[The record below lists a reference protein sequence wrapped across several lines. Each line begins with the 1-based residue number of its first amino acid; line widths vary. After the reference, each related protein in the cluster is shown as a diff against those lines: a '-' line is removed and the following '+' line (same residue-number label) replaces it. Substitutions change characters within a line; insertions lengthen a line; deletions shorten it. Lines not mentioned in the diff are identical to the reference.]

1 MNTGTL
7 WQKIGALLAAL
18 LLLGEGGIHPAPP
31 GNPPQTIAATTTRRV
46 NVWKTVS
53 GPVDD
58 NTASIFWF
66 GHETGHNLYNYV
78 DVRVGYTSQ
87 YLRIFVTVIDYNL
100 WQMPSEDKDPRLYD
114 AVAIYL
120 DTAGDRATTPQPDDY
135 FFVNGWRHSW
145 PGENK
150 DAYHRDGRGT
160 GSGWSESWSAQWT
173 ESVGYSWYN
182 TGPNN
187 NGNCPTAPF
196 DCDAGW
202 STVITLTFSSLG
214 LPGPP
219 APGAIWGLG
228 VYLYD
233 RDAAEPAALV
243 SPPAMW
249 PETFNANNPST
260 WGEIAFDPPRY
271 TPRPAVATGTTV
283 VRRDLGGNVADAYVG
298 GGGNCDGGYLGGGD
312 VNHGDE
318 GLFVASQSL
327 IGDFPCWSKSY
338 LRFGLT
344 GIPPG
349 KVIISATLTLHLWGN
364 AGYIPSLSLPS
375 YIHLFTVA
383 EDWSE
388 HTIIW
393 NNAPMAK
400 ENLTATW
407 VYPRTDQG
415 PDFPGIPYTWDAT
428 QAVAEAYAAG
438 RPLNIALYTADT
450 HFDSS
455 KYFVSS
461 DASSDW
467 KPEGKP
473 TLRVIWG
480 EPAPG
485 VEKRVNR
492 PTART
497 DDVLSYTIRLR
508 GAGTTLYLRDPIPAG
523 TVYKP
528 GSVVGGASY
537 NAAGNW
543 VEWSGVLSATQQLT
557 VTFAVTVTAT
567 GPRAIVNTATVTDT
581 ANTLTASATTIAN
594 GHSVYLPVVLRNW

>member
-1 MNTGTL
+1 MNNRKI
-7 WQKIGALLAAL
+7 WQKTSALLAAL
-18 LLLGEGGIHPAPP
+18 FLLGSIPPP
-31 GNPPQTIAATTTRRV
+31 GNPPQSVAATATRRV
-46 NVWKTVS
+46 NVWRTAS

-78 DVRVGYTSQ
+78 DVRVGFTSQ
-87 YLRIFVTVIDYNL
+87 YLRIFVTVVDYNL

-120 DTAGDRATTPQPDDY
+120 DTAGDRATAPQTDDY
-135 FFVNGWRHSW
+135 FFINGWRHSW

-150 DAYHRDGRGT
+150 EAYHRDGQGT
-160 GSGWSESWSAQWT
+160 GSGWNENWSAPWT
-173 ESVGYSWYN
+173 ESVGYNWYN

-187 NGNCPTAPF
+187 NGNCPTEPF

-202 STVITLTFSSLG
+202 STAITIPFSSLG
-214 LPGPP
+214 LSGPP
-219 APGAIWGLG
+219 APGAVWGLG
-228 VYLYD
+228 VYIYD
-233 RDAAEPAALV
+233 RDAPEPAPLV

-249 PETFNANNPST
+249 PETFNAGNPST

-271 TPRPAVATGTTV
+271 APRPAVASGTTV

-298 GGGNCDGGYLGGGD
+298 GGGDCNGGYLGGGD

-318 GLFVASQSL
+318 GLFVANQSL

-338 LRFGLT
+338 LRFGLG

-364 AGYIPSLSLPS
+364 AGYTPSLSLPS

-383 EDWSE
+383 EDWDE
-388 HTIIW
+388 HTITW

-407 VYPRTDQG
+407 VYPRTDQED
-415 PDFPGIPYTWDAT
+415 DFPGIPYTWDAT

-438 RPLNIALYTADT
+438 RPLNVALYTADT
-450 HFDSS
+450 NFDSS

-461 DASSDW
+461 DANSDW
-467 KPEGKP
+467 VPEGKP

-485 VEKRVNR
+485 MEKRVNR
-492 PTART
+492 PAART
-497 DDVLSYTIRLR
+497 GDVLTYTIRLR
-508 GAGTTLYLRDPIPAG
+508 GAGTTLYLRDPIPTG

-528 GSVVGGASY
+528 ASASGGALY
-537 NAAGNW
+537 NAADNR
-543 VEWSGVLSATQQLT
+543 VEWSGFLSTTSQLT
-557 VTFAVTVTAT
+557 LTFAVTVTVA

-581 ANTLTASATTIAN
+581 ANTLTASATTIVN
-594 GHSVYLPVVLRNW
+594 GYPLYLPIVLRNR